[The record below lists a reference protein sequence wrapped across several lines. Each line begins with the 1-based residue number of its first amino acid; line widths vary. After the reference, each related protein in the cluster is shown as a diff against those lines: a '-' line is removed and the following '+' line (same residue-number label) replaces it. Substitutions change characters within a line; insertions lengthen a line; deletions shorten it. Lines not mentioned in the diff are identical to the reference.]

1 MAHTRTDRS
10 DVVLPLPLDRHGAS
24 TSGDATMRDLLL
36 ILWNEI
42 WWRWV
47 DTFLSP
53 GDHPIMVVLILL
65 TLIFGYGL
73 YRL

>member
-1 MAHTRTDRS
+1 
-10 DVVLPLPLDRHGAS
+10 
-24 TSGDATMRDLLL
+24 MRDLLL